1 MKKKLSDHVI
11 GLLQSLGVETV
22 FCVAGGPTAHLMESV
37 RISGLECVHLYHE
50 QACAMAADAYARIKK
65 KPALVLVTN
74 GPGSSNTLTGVLA
87 AYQDSIPMIVIS
99 GQVPRRQTIARSG
112 RLLRQYGVQEA
123 EIIGIVK
130 NMTKYAVQV
139 TEPAVID
146 FEMRKAFDEATCG
159 RMGPTWVE
167 IPLDVQA
174 EWVESNQ
181 PAPEPSEHSDPAEQH
196 LSLAKAYDVIDEAL
210 TKSKRP
216 LIVAGSGI
224 HLSNSESVFL
234 ELVQKL
240 NTPVVSTWS
249 ASDLFAHDDVHYVGN
264 FGLLGERAANLA
276 IQNADLLLIL
286 GSRLSIPSVGYATE
300 LFSPGS
306 KKIMVDIDPDE
317 IEKVSLSIDIPVVA
331 DLKEFIAGL
340 LLRREHGARLDFARW
355 IKTLS
360 TWKQR
365 FSVFSEPHHRPEG
378 KLNSYDFIEALSTK
392 LKPKDVVVTDMGT
405 SFTCTMQAMRN
416 TSRNRLL
423 TSSACCPMGFGLPGA
438 IGAYFADKSNRVF
451 CIAGDGGF
459 QMNLQELQA
468 VVHYRIP
475 VKIFILNSNGY
486 LAISIM
492 QDNLFD
498 GKHFGSTPE
507 SGVSAPEFSKIATA
521 YGIPSVKISTLQALK
536 DLLLNDSLN
545 CDGPLLC
552 EIEMPNNQLMIPRVQ
567 STKDKEGKFV
577 SGGIDKMFPY
587 LSEAQWSEIASELH
601 QI

>member
-1 MKKKLSDHVI
+1 MKKQVSDHVI
-11 GLLQSLGVETV
+11 ALLQSLGVETV
-22 FCVAGGPTAHLMESV
+22 FCVAGGPVAHLMESL
-37 RISGLECVHLYHE
+37 RISGLECIHLYHE

-74 GPGSSNTLTGVLA
+74 GPGASNTLTGVLA
-87 AYQDSIPMIVIS
+87 AYQDSIPMIIIS

-112 RLLRQYGVQEA
+112 KPLRQYGVQEA
-123 EIIGIVK
+123 EIIGIVQG
-130 NMTKYAVQV
+130 MTKYAVQV
-139 TEPAVID
+139 TESAEID
-146 FEMRKAFDEATCG
+146 WEVRKAFAEATCG
-159 RMGPTWVE
+159 RMGPTWLE

-174 EWVESNQ
+174 EWVESDRYMPEFVERSDFGDLQ
-181 PAPEPSEHSDPAEQH
+181 PP
-196 LSLAKAYDVIDEAL
+196 LLASYDQIQEAL
-210 TKSKRP
+210 TKARRP

-224 HLSNSESVFL
+224 HLSNSETVFL
-234 ELVQKL
+234 ELVNEL
-240 NTPVVSTWS
+240 NIPVVSTWS
-249 ASDLFAHDDVHYVGN
+249 ASDLFAHDDLHYVGN
-264 FGLLGERAANLA
+264 FGLLGQRAANLA

-300 LFSPGS
+300 LFAPRS
-306 KKIMVDIDPDE
+306 KKIMVDIDSDE

-331 DLKEFIAGL
+331 DVKVFIAGL
-340 LLRREHGARLDFARW
+340 RARRETVCCLDITPWR
-355 IKTLS
+355 KTLS
-360 TWKQR
+360 TWKKR
-365 FSVFSEPHHRPEG
+365 FNVFAEPHHRPEG

-416 TSRNRLL
+416 TGNNRLL

-468 VVHYRIP
+468 VMHYRIP
-475 VKIFILNSNGY
+475 IKIFVLNSNGY

-498 GKHFGSTPE
+498 GKHFGSTPD
-507 SGVSAPEFSKIATA
+507 SGVSAPDFCKIAIA
-521 YGIPSVKISTLQALK
+521 YGMRSVKISTLKA
-536 DLLLNDSLN
+536 LNDLVLNDALN

-552 EIEMPNNQLMIPRVQ
+552 EIEMPNTQFMIPRVQ
-567 STKDKEGKFV
+567 STKNEDGKIV
-577 SGGIDKMFPY
+577 SGGIDEMFPN
-587 LSEAQWSEIASELH
+587 LSAAQLLQIASDLH
-601 QI
+601 QE